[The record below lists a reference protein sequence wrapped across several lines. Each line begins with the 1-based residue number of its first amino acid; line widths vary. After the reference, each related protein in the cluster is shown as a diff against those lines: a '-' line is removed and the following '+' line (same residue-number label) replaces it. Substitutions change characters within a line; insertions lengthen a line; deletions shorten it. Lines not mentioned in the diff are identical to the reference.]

1 MAKPLALAPSFANH
15 SRTTPPIQSLFLATL
30 RLILYCLGSL
40 IALIGCLRLFRLH
53 GVTTF
58 SFILRLNSKV
68 AFQSPCFLFF
78 VFWGVERRRHCF
90 CSMITWKFNS
100 SAQLNVVTK
109 SLLMSRKGRCKLQVE
124 IFIFLTSPR
133 LIRIL
138 ALSRVRSRQRE
149 ITWRNWQYCWAWKGK
164 WQKKKLTFDL
174 RKIFRQLCVEY

>member
-1 MAKPLALAPSFANH
+1 MSSNERGESQEIAQVSGKAPCSRAFFREPLAHDS
-15 SRTTPPIQSLFLATL
+15 SLFLATL

-40 IALIGCLRLFRLH
+40 IAFIGCLRLFRLH

-68 AFQSPCFLFF
+68 AFQSPWFLFF

-109 SLLMSRKGRCKLQVE
+109 SLLMSCKGRCKLQVE

-149 ITWRNWQYCWAWKGK
+149 IT
-164 WQKKKLTFDL
+164 
-174 RKIFRQLCVEY
+174 

>member
-1 MAKPLALAPSFANH
+1 MPSPSLATH

-30 RLILYCLGSL
+30 RLGSL
-40 IALIGCLRLFRLH
+40 TAFIGCLRLFRLH

-68 AFQSPCFLFF
+68 AFHSPCFLFF

-109 SLLMSRKGRCKLQVE
+109 SFLMSSKGRCKLQVE

-149 ITWRNWQYCWAWKGK
+149 IT
-164 WQKKKLTFDL
+164 
-174 RKIFRQLCVEY
+174 